1 MLNDGIAVMYVM
13 GRVIMPTNAQLLP
26 FRLVERGM
34 GIGHDLSFIP
44 SGVHAIIPLSATRYE
59 FINDPPRILCEK
71 DVDPSFSRVW
81 CFDYCRMERAET
93 RCNCSMA
100 PSPKPRHEEIC
111 TPK

>member
-1 MLNDGIAVMYVM
+1 MP
-13 GRVIMPTNAQLLP
+13 RVTNPLEMPLY
-26 FRLVERGM
+26 RLVERGM

-44 SGVHAIIPLSATRYE
+44 AGVHAIIPLSATRYE

-93 RCNCSMA
+93 KCNCSMA

-111 TPK
+111 TAK